1 MQYIKSFP
9 LFEGNM
15 EDAKYAESIYLN
27 SVEGRD
33 LAAVNRWGYR
43 LPRTGT
49 FYIQERYS
57 EYKIEKNPAGKWTVT
72 TTTKAKIDMGEFNTP
87 EECFRRIWAWLI
99 TKSGIPSGARIKEY
113 TNWLMNPSCPA
124 WGKALGIQAIED
136 EYIKVIKGQNLG
148 MVDDL
153 SDIFTSPIWKARFKL
168 IGFDLSERQ
177 KEYCRF
183 YIDRNRILGD
193 GDSNSPFMLLWRALD
208 PDIIDFNKKYGKPKV
223 NIPWF
228 SVKLSLTKEFKT
240 KKSNWGNGIEIKIG
254 DASIEIIEDK
264 IIKRYLKELN
274 NSEQEGFGPGEH
286 PLIKFLISVLT
297 DNISNDMFLEICGLL
312 AKMVEQDPKKIKD
325 IPEPY
330 LKEVS
335 KMTGFSDD
343 EIDTI
348 RMTSEFGLI

>member
-1 MQYIKSFP
+1 
-9 LFEGNM
+9 
-15 EDAKYAESIYLN
+15 
-27 SVEGRD
+27 
-33 LAAVNRWGYR
+33 
-43 LPRTGT
+43 
-49 FYIQERYS
+49 
-57 EYKIEKNPAGKWTVT
+57 
-72 TTTKAKIDMGEFNTP
+72 
-87 EECFRRIWAWLI
+87 
-99 TKSGIPSGARIKEY
+99 
-113 TNWLMNPSCPA
+113 
-124 WGKALGIQAIED
+124 
-136 EYIKVIKGQNLG
+136 

-168 IGFDLSERQ
+168 LGLDLSERQ
-177 KEYCRF
+177 KDYCRF
-183 YIDRNRILGD
+183 YIDRHRILKD
-193 GDSNSPFMLLWRALD
+193 GDENSPFMLLWRALD
-208 PDIIDFNKKYGKPKV
+208 PGIIDPKRYTKFEV

-254 DASIEIIEDK
+254 DASIETIEDK
-264 IIKRYLKELN
+264 IIKRYLKELH
-274 NSEQEGFGPGEH
+274 NSEHKNFGPGEH

-297 DNISNDMFLEICGLL
+297 DNISNDMFIEICGLL